1 MPSLL
6 MFSENL
12 ERRAIADWRVPDLPS
27 RQTVSILPGRYIF
40 GYWLELGD
48 VDWRASRVRLAL
60 QGTTTTSR
68 LQVKKLLAQKKLSSK
83 T

>member
-12 ERRAIADWRVPDLPS
+12 ERRAIADWRVPCVAFATDRFDLPA
-27 RQTVSILPGRYIF
+27 RYIF

-68 LQVKKLLAQKKLSSK
+68 LQVTKVA
-83 T
+83 